1 MIRLLHLADLHLGRP
16 FQMLG
21 EKGAAQRR
29 ALEAA
34 LIRAVDL
41 AIAERVHL
49 VLVAGDLF
57 DSPKPAPALIE
68 LAAKELRRLD
78 DARIR
83 VAVVGGNHD
92 AGPDGYVAGWEQLR
106 RANPNALFF
115 GPSVATHVLA
125 DLDLA
130 LTGRSPEP
138 GTATSPLEGWP
149 QSRTTTFAVGL
160 THGSCYRA
168 GVVEG
173 SSVMHPQE
181 IRALGLDYLALG
193 DWHSTL
199 EVHGPPHPA
208 WYAGSP
214 ELLAYDQEGAGHVLL
229 VDLAAPGQARVTPQ
243 RIGRRRYVRLDMDL
257 ATNDDTAVRKAIE
270 SHADPDTVCDAIL
283 SGLVPVSRIVTAR
296 ALEEEF
302 GGAFFRLRV
311 TNRTHVWLD
320 DAQLAE
326 VPEDTVLGRF
336 VRVMRARIAEA
347 PEDRRSLLQESLQV
361 GVAVLQGREVLG

>member
-34 LIRAVDL
+34 LVRTVDL

-57 DSPKPAPALIE
+57 DSPKPSPASLE
-68 LAAKELRRLD
+68 LAARELRRLD
-78 DARIR
+78 DARIH
-83 VAVVGGNHD
+83 VALVGGNHD
-92 AGPDGYVAGWEQLR
+92 AGRDGYVAGWEHLR
-106 RANPNALFF
+106 EASPNALFF
-115 GPSVATHVLA
+115 GSSVETHTLA
-125 DLDLA
+125 DLDLT
-130 LTGRSPEP
+130 LTGRSPDP
-138 GTATSPLEGWP
+138 GAGASPLEGWP
-149 QSRTTTFAVGL
+149 RTRTTTFAVGL
-160 THGSCYRA
+160 THGPCYRA

-193 DWHSTL
+193 DWHSAL

-229 VDLAAPGQARVTPQ
+229 VALAAPGQARVTPQ
-243 RIGRRRYVRLDMDL
+243 RIGRRRYLRLELDL
-257 ATNDDTAVRKAIE
+257 ATSDDEALRKAIE
-270 SHADPDTVCDAIL
+270 ERADPDTVCDAVL
-283 SGLVPVSRIVTAR
+283 SGLVPVSRVVTPR

-302 GGAFFRLRV
+302 GGRYFRLRV

-336 VRVMRARIAEA
+336 VRVMRTRINEA
-347 PEDRRSLLQESLQV
+347 PEDRRSLLLESLQV